1 MTITSGRVEAGGT
14 AVTSSSLF
22 PVPPGPAT
30 LLLANAGTASPVYV
44 GPGTSVTTS
53 TGFPVPSGLVSPV
66 VIPVYAGAPGATWSV
81 CCGSGSASV
90 AWIVSSPSGG
100 TGV

>member
-1 MTITSGRVEAGGT
+1 MITSGRAEAGGT

-22 PVPPGPAT
+22 SCPPGPAT
-30 LLLANAGTASPVYV
+30 LVLANQGTASPVYV
-44 GPGTSVTTS
+44 GPGTSVTTT

-66 VIPVYAGAPGATWSV
+66 MIPVYAGAPGQTWSV
-81 CCGSGSASV
+81 CCPSGSASV

-100 TGV
+100 TGP